1 MRYLRMYVVI
11 NLLTAGV
18 MRASDMEGV
27 SAGIDEEPPQQTAAV
42 SAEQEPP
49 QATENSVA
57 AVETPV
63 ADQPTQTAAAEPV
76 IPQAAAPQQEVAA
89 SEAEPTIEEAEAT
102 FASEMAP
109 EGQPQGASE
118 TPQNAAMAVPTEQDL
133 PAQGIT
139 TVDLEQP
146 QGNWLFKRY
155 WWDRAEEAYKKMRT
169 NSEKIGE
176 MRVKF
181 FTRRTDLDKTILDP
195 FYADVGLTQSE
206 LQRSMQSLMS
216 QLEQERD
223 KEGTLSDEERE
234 LMETVQKDRERL
246 EQLDKDIK
254 AVGTLRDE
262 ADRAVE
268 QVLDQ
273 KKRASQYEAAA
284 WESMREIGRIVSD
297 AKASELYYRM
307 DADLRTVKDIA
318 KYVEQDL
325 NQHFDK
331 LLSNAREQTERIKTA
346 LQALKEQGVDLKARV
361 QEAQEHD
368 LARDAAAAAAE
379 EEKEKVKVKPEKV
392 GWGSRLYQA
401 VIDVALWQFLQSI
414 WDAIM
419 WLPRRIYSTIT
430 TLFR

>member
-1 MRYLRMYVVI
+1 
-11 NLLTAGV
+11 
-18 MRASDMEGV
+18 
-27 SAGIDEEPPQQTAAV
+27 
-42 SAEQEPP
+42 
-49 QATENSVA
+49 
-57 AVETPV
+57 
-63 ADQPTQTAAAEPV
+63 
-76 IPQAAAPQQEVAA
+76 
-89 SEAEPTIEEAEAT
+89 
-102 FASEMAP
+102 
-109 EGQPQGASE
+109 
-118 TPQNAAMAVPTEQDL
+118 
-133 PAQGIT
+133 
-139 TVDLEQP
+139 
-146 QGNWLFKRY
+146 
-155 WWDRAEEAYKKMRT
+155 
-169 NSEKIGE
+169 
-176 MRVKF
+176 
-181 FTRRTDLDKTILDP
+181 
-195 FYADVGLTQSE
+195 
-206 LQRSMQSLMS
+206 
-216 QLEQERD
+216 
-223 KEGTLSDEERE
+223 
-234 LMETVQKDRERL
+234 METVQKDRERL

-273 KKRASQYEAAA
+273 KKRAAQYEATA

-297 AKASELYYRM
+297 TKASELYYRM

-331 LLSNAREQTERIKTA
+331 LLSNAREQTERIKTS